1 MGFGNIRFDFGGKT
15 AVVTGAGQ
23 GIGKAIALAFARSG
37 ANVVAA
43 DINENGARAVSEEI
57 EAAGGKGLALRVDVS
72 DSKSASEM
80 VAAVVAAY
88 GGLDI
93 LVNNAGIAHRGDIF
107 ALSESGWDT
116 LMAIN
121 LKGVWLCSREA
132 LRAMMKKGGSGG
144 RIVNIG
150 SISGWLGGHEV
161 GADYAVSKAG
171 VAVLTKRMASEMAPH
186 GITVNSVA
194 PHAIETPM
202 TGDHGEDGKRR
213 IVAKIPVKRLGRP
226 EEVAAAVLFLSSE
239 EASFITGQ
247 TLHVNGGT
255 LMVF

>member
-1 MGFGNIRFDFGGKT
+1 MGFGNIRFDFGGMT

-23 GIGKAIALAFARSG
+23 GIGRAIALAFARVG

-43 DINENGARAVSEEI
+43 DINENGARAVLAEI

-80 VAAVVAAY
+80 VAAAVAAY

-132 LRAMMKKGGSGG
+132 LKAMMKKGGLGAAFGDNAAPGG
-144 RIVNIG
+144 DARPG
-150 SISGWLGGHEV
+150 C
-161 GADYAVSKAG
+161 
-171 VAVLTKRMASEMAPH
+171 TAP
-186 GITVNSVA
+186 
-194 PHAIETPM
+194 
-202 TGDHGEDGKRR
+202 
-213 IVAKIPVKRLGRP
+213 
-226 EEVAAAVLFLSSE
+226 
-239 EASFITGQ
+239 
-247 TLHVNGGT
+247 
-255 LMVF
+255 